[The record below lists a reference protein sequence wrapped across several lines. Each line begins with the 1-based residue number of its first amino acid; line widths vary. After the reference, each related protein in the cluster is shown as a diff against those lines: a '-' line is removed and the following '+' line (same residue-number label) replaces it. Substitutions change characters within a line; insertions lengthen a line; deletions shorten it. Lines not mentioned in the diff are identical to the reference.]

1 LTLDKDSDDEG
12 SEVRSNLGVR
22 FVYRV
27 DDRKEARKACDILGI
42 PASDDNLEILTSRM
56 KMESGDFLMKDFDGR
71 VGLVRFPLDE
81 INPQLYEA
89 FRTDSEANKR
99 REAAE
104 FAEWK
109 NKNYTY
115 ERYLVWKKRKEQVVS

>member
-1 LTLDKDSDDEG
+1 M
-12 SEVRSNLGVR
+12 
-22 FVYRV
+22 
-27 DDRKEARKACDILGI
+27 LGI
-42 PASDDNLEILTSRM
+42 PASDDNLEILTSWMR
-56 KMESGDFLMKDFDGR
+56 MESGDFLMKDFDGR

-99 REAAE
+99 REAAA

-115 ERYLVWKKRKEQVVS
+115 ERYLVWKKRKQQVVS